1 MENCL
6 EFKVFLAACVVE
18 IVSQNPSFLQKLG
31 KVDCRG
37 EDITSECFVWS
48 GLTPACPPP
57 TTSVSVALAERDSV
71 PLLGSLR

>member
-57 TTSVSVALAERDSV
+57 QHQ
-71 PLLGSLR
+71 

>member
-57 TTSVSVALAERDSV
+57 PASVSVALAERDSV